1 MDITI
6 SSYDI
11 SDFEERLERS
21 FDIRNG
27 WGSEAVKDD
36 NIIATREELG
46 FGFPNGTV
54 QAVLQQQQEVI
65 KRLDGA
71 MSLIYERN
79 RKLEHE
85 VHDLQIAIRDSA
97 KVLGEIKPEA
107 GRGWERDDEGRDS
120 NIEGEKK

>member
-1 MDITI
+1 MDITV

-27 WGSEAVKDD
+27 WGSKAVNDQ
-36 NIIATREELG
+36 NEIATADELG

-85 VHDLQIAIRDSA
+85 VLDIKIALRNANDAFSKIDPS
-97 KVLGEIKPEA
+97 KDWNEGEDKKIKK
-107 GRGWERDDEGRDS
+107 
-120 NIEGEKK
+120 GEKK

>member
-46 FGFPNGTV
+46 FGFPDGSV
-54 QAVLQQQQEVI
+54 QAVLQRQQELI
-65 KRLDGA
+65 NKLQESMQEIYKRNLKLDD
-71 MSLIYERN
+71 
-79 RKLEHE
+79 E
-85 VHDLQIAIRDSA
+85 VFQLKIALRDSA
-97 KVLGEIKPEA
+97 KVFNNNIGKMGTIKK
-107 GRGWERDDEGRDS
+107 
-120 NIEGEKK
+120 GEKK

>member
-27 WGSEAVKDD
+27 WGSKAVNDD
-36 NIIATREELG
+36 NTIATTEELG

-71 MSLIYERN
+71 MSLIYDRN
-79 RKLEHE
+79 RKLDDE
-85 VHDLQIAIRDSA
+85 VFQLKIALRDSA
-97 KVLGEIKPEA
+97 KVFNNNIGKMGTIKK
-107 GRGWERDDEGRDS
+107 GG
-120 NIEGEKK
+120 KK

>member
-27 WGSEAVKDD
+27 WGSKAVKDD

-54 QAVLQQQQEVI
+54 QAVLQRQQEQI
-65 KRLDGA
+65 NEL
-71 MSLIYERN
+71 N
-79 RKLEHE
+79 EHIIE
-85 VHDLQIAIRDSA
+85 MNKTVSELYSREQKQQAFIENLQEGMI
-97 KVLGEIKPEA
+97 KVLEQLTNKGDTNE
-107 GRGWERDDEGRDS
+107 
-120 NIEGEKK
+120 NT

>member
-46 FGFPNGTV
+46 FGFPDGSV
-54 QAVLQQQQEVI
+54 QAVLQKQQEVI
-65 KRLDGA
+65 NKLDA
-71 MSLIYERN
+71 SMQVIYDRN

-85 VHDLQIAIRDSA
+85 VLDIKIALRNA
-97 KVLGEIKPEA
+97 KDAFIKIDPSKDWNEGEDKKIKK
-107 GRGWERDDEGRDS
+107 
-120 NIEGEKK
+120 GEKK

>member
-46 FGFPNGTV
+46 FGFPDGSV
-54 QAVLQQQQEVI
+54 QAVLQKQQEVI
-65 KRLDGA
+65 NKLDA
-71 MSLIYERN
+71 SMQVIYDRN

-85 VHDLQIAIRDSA
+85 VLDLQIAIRDSA
-97 KVLGEIKPEA
+97 KVLGKIKPEA

-120 NIEGEKK
+120 NIEGEK

>member
-6 SSYDI
+6 SSYDVH
-11 SDFEERLERS
+11 DFEERLERS

-46 FGFPNGTV
+46 FGFPDGSV
-54 QAVLQQQQEVI
+54 QAVLQKQQEVI
-65 KRLDGA
+65 NKLDA
-71 MSLIYERN
+71 SMQVIYDRN

-85 VHDLQIAIRDSA
+85 VLDIKIALRNA
-97 KVLGEIKPEA
+97 KDAFIKIDPSKD
-107 GRGWERDDEGRDS
+107 W
-120 NIEGEKK
+120 NEGEDKKIKKGEK

>member
-36 NIIATREELG
+36 GTIATFDELG
-46 FGFPNGTV
+46 FEFPHGSV
-54 QAVLQQQQEVI
+54 QAVLQVQQDLINKLDASMQVI
-65 KRLDGA
+65 YD
-71 MSLIYERN
+71 RN

-85 VHDLQIAIRDSA
+85 VLDLQIAIRDSA
-97 KVLGEIKPEA
+97 KVLGKIKPEA

-120 NIEGEKK
+120 NIEGDE

>member
-1 MDITI
+1 MDITV

-27 WGSEAVKDD
+27 WGSAAVNDQ
-36 NIIATREELG
+36 NEIATADELG

-85 VHDLQIAIRDSA
+85 VLDIKIALRNANDAFSKIDPS
-97 KVLGEIKPEA
+97 KDWNEGEDKKIKK
-107 GRGWERDDEGRDS
+107 
-120 NIEGEKK
+120 GEKK

>member
-46 FGFPNGTV
+46 FGFPDGSV
-54 QAVLQQQQEVI
+54 QAVLQKQQEVI
-65 KRLDGA
+65 NKLDA
-71 MSLIYERN
+71 SMQVIYDRN

-85 VHDLQIAIRDSA
+85 VLDLQIAIRDSA
-97 KVLGEIKPEA
+97 KVLGKIKPEA

-120 NIEGEKK
+120 NIEGDK

>member
-1 MDITI
+1 MDITV

-46 FGFPNGTV
+46 FGFPDGSV
-54 QAVLQQQQEVI
+54 QAVLQKQQEVI
-65 KRLDGA
+65 NKLDA
-71 MSLIYERN
+71 SMQVIYDRN

-85 VHDLQIAIRDSA
+85 VLDIKIALRNA
-97 KVLGEIKPEA
+97 KDAFIKIDPSKDWNEGEDKKIKK
-107 GRGWERDDEGRDS
+107 
-120 NIEGEKK
+120 GEKK

>member
-1 MDITI
+1 MDISI

-46 FGFPNGTV
+46 FGFPDGSV
-54 QAVLQQQQEVI
+54 QAVLQKQQEVI
-65 KRLDGA
+65 NKLDA
-71 MSLIYERN
+71 SMQVIYDRN

-85 VHDLQIAIRDSA
+85 VLDLQIAIRDSA
-97 KVLGEIKPEA
+97 KVLDKIKPEA

>member
-11 SDFEERLERS
+11 SDMEERLERS

-27 WGSEAVKDD
+27 WGSEAVNDQ
-36 NIIATREELG
+36 NEIATADELG

-85 VHDLQIAIRDSA
+85 VLDIKIALRNA
-97 KVLGEIKPEA
+97 KDVFSKIDPSKD
-107 GRGWERDDEGRDS
+107 WEDKNED
-120 NIEGEKK
+120 N

>member
-27 WGSEAVKDD
+27 WGSEAVNDQ
-36 NIIATREELG
+36 NEIATFDELG

-85 VHDLQIAIRDSA
+85 VLDIKIALRNANDAFSKIDPS
-97 KVLGEIKPEA
+97 KDWNEGEDKKIKK
-107 GRGWERDDEGRDS
+107 
-120 NIEGEKK
+120 GEKK

>member
-27 WGSEAVKDD
+27 WGSEAVNDQ
-36 NIIATREELG
+36 NEIATFDELG

-65 KRLDGA
+65 NKLDA
-71 MSLIYERN
+71 SMQVIYDRN

-85 VHDLQIAIRDSA
+85 VLDLQIAIRDSA
-97 KVLGEIKPEA
+97 KVFGKIK
-107 GRGWERDDEGRDS
+107 
-120 NIEGEKK
+120 IKTGEK

>member
-27 WGSEAVKDD
+27 WGSKAINDD
-36 NIIATREELG
+36 GTIATFDELG
-46 FGFPNGTV
+46 FEFPNGSV
-54 QAVLQQQQEVI
+54 QAVLQVQQDLINKLEASMQVI
-65 KRLDGA
+65 YD
-71 MSLIYERN
+71 RN

-85 VHDLQIAIRDSA
+85 VLELQIAIRDSA

-120 NIEGEKK
+120 NIEGEK